1 MYGKWE
7 KMVNKFLLISLSL
20 QILFFLLFFST
31 ILARLPEPVP
41 SIISLLIACMGLIT
55 SIISII
61 KGQTSKLAFIV
72 LGASLLMFLMFVFA
86 MLLSGM

>member
-1 MYGKWE
+1 MI
-7 KMVNKFLLISLSL
+7 NKFLLISLSL

-31 ILARLPEPVP
+31 LLARLPEPVP

-72 LGASLLMFLMFVFA
+72 LGASFILFLMFVFA
-86 MLLSGM
+86 MLLSGMQ

>member
-1 MYGKWE
+1 MI
-7 KMVNKFLLISLSL
+7 NKFLLISLSL

-72 LGASLLMFLMFVFA
+72 LGASFILFLMFVFA

>member
-1 MYGKWE
+1 MYGKWQ
-7 KMVNKFLLISLSL
+7 KMINKFLLISLSL

-72 LGASLLMFLMFVFA
+72 LGASFLIFLMFVFA
-86 MLLSGM
+86 KLLSGM

>member
-1 MYGKWE
+1 MI
-7 KMVNKFLLISLSL
+7 NKFLLISLSL

-41 SIISLLIACMGLIT
+41 TIISLLIACIGLIT

-72 LGASLLMFLMFVFA
+72 LGASFLIFLMFVFA
-86 MLLSGM
+86 ILLSGM

>member
-1 MYGKWE
+1 MI
-7 KMVNKFLLISLSL
+7 NKFLLISLSL

-72 LGASLLMFLMFVFA
+72 LGASFLIFLMFVFA